1 MTIEASNVV
10 KGGLL
15 IEDKTY
21 AGLNADG
28 MHLRWRA
35 WYPPTYEDR
44 QYEAQAL
51 QLNLASG
58 AMSRESA
65 VAALAPTYDIEDVAS
80 ELAAI
85 EKDQKDDLD
94 RQVTLAKATKPPKPP
109 GGDDQ

>member
-1 MTIEASNVV
+1 MQIASP
-10 KGGLL
+10 GGLL
-15 IEDKTY
+15 IEGKSFTDLDED
-21 AGLNADG
+21 GLS
-28 MHLRWRA
+28 LRWCA

-65 VAALAPTYDIEDVAS
+65 VAALAPTYDIEDVDS
-80 ELAAI
+80 ELQAI
-85 EKDQKDDLD
+85 EKDQKDALD
-94 RQVTLAKATKPPKPP
+94 REVTLAKATKPPKPP